1 MASILQLHCVLLG
14 ESSDQ
19 RKRVPG
25 SALKAY
31 FDISYTMQH
40 SLRLNYLLKT
50 AAKLQTS
57 SLNNNFRFRLG
68 IGTGEV
74 RADWETAGNMASPV

>member
-31 FDISYTMQH
+31 FDIIYH
-40 SLRLNYLLKT
+40 
-50 AAKLQTS
+50 AAFFTTQLS
-57 SLNNNFRFRLG
+57 S
-68 IGTGEV
+68 
-74 RADWETAGNMASPV
+74 

>member
-14 ESSDQ
+14 EPSDQ
-19 RKRVPG
+19 QKRVPE

-31 FDISYTMQH
+31 FDISYTIQH
-40 SLRLNYLLKT
+40 SLRLNYLPKT

-57 SLNNNFRFRLG
+57 RGFEQQLSIQIRYRY
-68 IGTGEV
+68 
-74 RADWETAGNMASPV
+74 W